1 MDYSQHFFAQHEE
14 PMLDMYQQQH
24 FQAPLV
30 AFNEDSYGTTTEQT
44 PTPKIISTHPIHRP
58 IIPSLEEAAEAED
71 TSTRPRLT
79 QEQIAVLED
88 NFKSKPK
95 PGTDFKK
102 QLATRIGLSLQRVN
116 NWYQNRRAKARHQ
129 RPQER
134 RFDVL
139 TNDHPSAFWSTGDSM
154 FPDYTSG
161 LMDISPQVSPPAA
174 HPPAVD
180 YISIPRS
187 EDAPDPALNFRT
199 ELDMFHECMSST
211 ATDSDISPNG
221 DLPRSLGFPGS
232 NSLAMAKNPVS
243 QAPDWS
249 LQDWAMESH
258 TGPQFPDESLALLQA
273 NQSAFSQAMYQSSA
287 EGYHIGNVSCQTFAT
302 SSSSDGEQASL
313 MTPPPRTSPLP
324 FSPQDLFDGRESL
337 TADLANNLH
346 TIHLR
351 QSQSS
356 MGFSAEP
363 TEVPA
368 LSAPHTPDGTPPAPP
383 QLHIDATMMH
393 SDPPSEST
401 LGDSH
406 TPRLDIASRRKRPRP
421 AALRPESQRS
431 VSYGPM
437 TLSPTAR
444 VPSLGLGKPASV
456 RRIKSTGNGLNSGNG
471 RIQKPGVAAAP
482 ISPRNFHSLSTND
495 FLNQNTRSA
504 NTSSQNMTPLT
515 PLSPV
520 TMDPKS
526 RAWSG
531 HWAQDEDN
539 TTPTAHDA
547 EAHITSPP
555 ITPYDALFQPSFGQ
569 AVHQNAYHWPPQSA
583 PPQQTTFFDSPPM
596 PPTNFSHVN
605 WQTPTAVPLPRY
617 HEESSQQMMRPP
629 LMNNYGYLDLQ
640 PLPSQHL
647 AYQQM
652 AFYQPP
658 FVGSSPPQKEIEIQV
673 QVIPAPE
680 GLPQSKKNYT
690 FNHTTPKDFSNAE
703 GTSGKVA
710 GTTDP
715 NPI

>member
-1 MDYSQHFFAQHEE
+1 MDYSQQYFPQHEE
-14 PMLDMYQQQH
+14 PTMDMYQHQQFQPPLLAAFNDGSYRPGAEH
-24 FQAPLV
+24 MQAPNV
-30 AFNEDSYGTTTEQT
+30 
-44 PTPKIISTHPIHRP
+44 ISTHPIHRP
-58 IIPSLEEAAEAED
+58 VIPSLEEAAEAED

-139 TNDHPSAFWSTGDSM
+139 PNDPSALWPTPGMIFS
-154 FPDYTSG
+154 DYPNDG
-161 LMDISPQVSPPAA
+161 MDFLDLSPQVSPPAA

-187 EDAPDPALNFRT
+187 DDTPHQTADFHS
-199 ELDMFHECMSST
+199 ELDIFQDYLKST
-211 ATDSDISPNG
+211 VADRDVSPGANM
-221 DLPRSLGFPGS
+221 PRSLGVQDA
-232 NSLAMAKNPVS
+232 NSLSMAKMSVS

-249 LQDWAMESH
+249 LQDWAIESQI
-258 TGPQFPDESLALLQA
+258 GPQFTDEGLAALQA
-273 NQSAFSQAMYQSSA
+273 SQDAFSQAMYRSST
-287 EGYHIGNVSCQTFAT
+287 EGYHVGNLSCQTIAT
-302 SSSSDGEQASL
+302 TSSSDGEQASL

-324 FSPQDLFDGRESL
+324 FPPQDPFQRRQSF
-337 TADLANNLH
+337 TTDLASDFN

-356 MGFSAEP
+356 TGYSNEP

-368 LSAPHTPDGTPPAPP
+368 LSASHTPNGTPPAPP
-383 QLHIDATMMH
+383 RLQIDASNSVIH
-393 SDPPSEST
+393 
-401 LGDSH
+401 DSN

-421 AALRPESQRS
+421 AALRPEAQRS

-444 VPSLGLGKPASV
+444 MPSLGLGKTASV
-456 RRIKSTGNGLNSGNG
+456 RRIKSTGNGLNAGNG
-471 RIQKPGVAAAP
+471 RIQKPGAGTAP
-482 ISPRNFHSLSTND
+482 MSPRNFHSLTSND
-495 FLNQNTRSA
+495 FLNRNTRI
-504 NTSSQNMTPLT
+504 TSTASQNITPLT

-520 TMDPKS
+520 TMEQQNQT
-526 RAWSG
+526 WSD
-531 HWAQDEDN
+531 HWAHDEDN
-539 TTPTAHDA
+539 ATPTAFE

-555 ITPYDALFQPSFGQ
+555 ITPYDALFQPSFSHVAPQ
-569 AVHQNAYHWPPQSA
+569 TSYHWPPQSA
-583 PPQQTTFFDSPPM
+583 PPQHTTFFDSPPM
-596 PPTNFSHVN
+596 QPTQFSHVG
-605 WQTPTAVPLPRY
+605 WQAPATVPRQGY
-617 HEESSQQMMRPP
+617 HEEPSQQIMRPP
-629 LMNNYGYLDLQ
+629 LIPNCGYLDLQ
-640 PLPSQHL
+640 PLPSQHH

-652 AFYQPP
+652 GFYQPP

-680 GLPQSKKNYT
+680 GIPQSRKTYT

-703 GTSGKVA
+703 GTKVA

-715 NPI
+715 NPV